1 MKLLILLLISPVFTM
16 GQTNYKGEIVNKRTQ
31 EKIPFATIGL
41 MKENIGTN
49 AGEDGFFNL
58 TSINKKVNDTLIISC
73 TGYETLK
80 IPIAQIALVNN
91 ANNFQL
97 TEHQTNLEEVI
108 VTNKK
113 VLNTSVLNDFKKCGN
128 SFITS
133 SGYQTQL
140 AQHFS
145 TPTDNSVLTGIKIC
159 RMSNGIL
166 GPEKTIFRI
175 RVYGFDTLTKS
186 PKNDLCSEI
195 IEVKSSAKFITLDM
209 EKFKIKIP
217 DKDFFVAIEW
227 LKIPYNENKTKIKL
241 NGSEV
246 ENITYRPSIGWTDN
260 ENSNVEAWML
270 DYNNKWRP
278 MFRTSGKTSVSIS
291 VTVKY

>member
-1 MKLLILLLISPVFTM
+1 MKLFLLLLISPILTV
-16 GQTNYKGEIVNKRTQ
+16 GQTNYKGAIINKRTQ
-31 EKIPFATIGL
+31 EKIPFATVGL

-58 TSINKKVNDTLIISC
+58 TSNNKKNNDTLIISC
-73 TGYETLK
+73 IGYEILKLPAEQLTL
-80 IPIAQIALVNN
+80 
-91 ANNFQL
+91 ANNTNSFEL
-97 TEHQTNLEEVI
+97 TEQQTNLEEVI
-108 VTNKK
+108 VTNKT
-113 VLNTSVLNDFKKCGN
+113 VWATSSLNDFKNCGN

-145 TPTDNSVLTGIKIC
+145 TSAENSILTDVKIC

-175 RVYGFDTLTKS
+175 RVYGIDTLTKS
-186 PKNDLCSEI
+186 PKNDLCNEI
-195 IEVKSSAKFITLDM
+195 IEVKSSSKFIKLDM
-209 EKFKIKIP
+209 EKYKIHIP
-217 DKDFFVAIEW
+217 DKDFFIAVEW

-260 ENSNVEAWML
+260 ESSNMEAWML

-278 MFRTSGKTSVSIS
+278 MFKANGKTSVSIS
-291 VTVKY
+291 ATVKY